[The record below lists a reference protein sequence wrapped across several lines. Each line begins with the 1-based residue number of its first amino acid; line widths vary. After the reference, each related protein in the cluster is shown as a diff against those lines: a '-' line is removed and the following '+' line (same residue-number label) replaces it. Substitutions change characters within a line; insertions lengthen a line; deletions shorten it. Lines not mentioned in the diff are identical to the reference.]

1 MEYVGGQSL
10 KRRKGDR
17 LPVAEA
23 IAYVLEIL
31 PALSYLHSLGLVY
44 NDLKP
49 ENIML
54 TEEQLKLI
62 DLGAVSRINSFGY
75 LYGTPGYQ
83 APEIVRT
90 GPTVASDIYT
100 VGRTLAALT
109 LKLRARGGRYVDG
122 LPEDDP
128 VLAKYDSFGRLLRR
142 AIDPDPRRRFAS
154 AEEMSGQLSGVLREV
169 VAQDT
174 GVRRPGLST
183 IFSRSRATFGED
195 LLVAHTDVYLD
206 GHVHAE
212 KLTAKEIVTALQVPL
227 VDPADVAAPLLQA
240 TVLSQP
246 VQTLDSLRAFR
257 HGAMDSDDI
266 DLSESIEL
274 PLMEVRALLDLGD
287 VAKATR
293 KLDDLADRVGWLW
306 RLVWYR
312 AVAELLTGD
321 YALASK
327 HFSEVLDTF
336 PGELAPKMALAATA
350 ELAGSSDEH
359 MYYEEVWKTDDGVIS
374 AAFGLARAQSVEGD
388 RAGAVRTL
396 DEVPA
401 TSRHFTT
408 ARLTSAVTLLSG
420 RSASEITE
428 DQIRDA
434 ARRVEALPPTEP
446 RVLQIRA
453 LVLGSALDWLGDHEA
468 STNHILGFPFTEH
481 GSAAR
486 RRGVTPRAGPGRA
499 HPGAPLHAGRH
510 GQPRAPDQ
518 HLLTGSQEDRKE
530 AAGRTVV
537 RGWPVR
543 PVDHHCAHAASRR
556 FRGDR
561 STGRRGRREGLA
573 GLRRRRP
580 GRRSRRRTPV
590 QCRTPMPSL
599 TSPRTPTS
607 RRRQSRAQRV
617 QPRAVRADDRA
628 VAMVVAPH
636 GSRARAHSREADTVV
651 AQPLCHLCREGPF
664 PWEMAAQ
671 NQKLR
676 SLSLG
681 DFRGLAYAMLTDA
694 AMLRWLDGHKNTA
707 NAINENLAREFMELF
722 ALGHGNGYTEDD
734 VRARRHGRSPGGR
747 FGSPDTPLWRPARH
761 DRTPKTLF
769 GVTRNFDAAGFCD
782 IVLAQ
787 PKSAQY
793 VAGPAVASAGLRQS
807 AVAAGTRPLGRRLRS
822 RPRSAGADPSDPHRR
837 GVRQQPR
844 RNRQHTDRVARRGD
858 PDLEGPGRPPGPNQD
873 GDDTLKA
880 LGQRPF
886 YPPDVGGWPHGRAWM
901 STASAD
907 VRMRAAIQLARAGDV
922 STRRGRCLLPIESM
936 PSAI

>member
-1 MEYVGGQSL
+1 MTEQPVDPKRRDADDGLQDGLQDSDVGPGTQPVDATVDSSSQDRPVTTQAVFRPNFDDDDSEATPVHIADTEPQERVKPATRAPVRRLGGGLVEIPRVPDIDPLEALMPNPVVPESKRFCWNCGRPVGRSSASNKAQNSHSEGWCPFCGSPYSFLPQLSPGDVVAGQYEIRGCIAHGGLGWVYLALDRNVNDRPVVLKGLVHSGDAEAQAIAMAERRFLAEVVHPSIVQIFNFVEHTDRHGEPVGYIVMEYVGGQSL
-10 KRRKGDR
+10 KRRKGDK

-31 PALSYLHSLGLVY
+31 PALSYLHSIGLVY

-109 LKLRARGGRYVDG
+109 LKMRTRGGRYVEG
-122 LPEDDP
+122 LPEGDP
-128 VLAKYDSFGRLLRR
+128 VLTKYDSFARLLRR

-183 IFSRSRATFGED
+183 IFSRTRSTFGED

-206 GHVHAE
+206 GHVHSE

-227 VDPADVAAPLLQA
+227 VDPADVAAPLLGA

-257 HGAMDSDDI
+257 HGAMDSEDI
-266 DLSESIEL
+266 DLSESVEL

-293 KLDDLADRVGWLW
+293 KLDDLAERVGWRW

-312 AVAELLTGD
+312 GVSELLTGD
-321 YALASK
+321 YESASK

-359 MYYEEVWKTDDGVIS
+359 LYYEEVWNTDDGVIS

-420 RSASEITE
+420 RSATEITE

-453 LVLGSALDWLGDHEA
+453 LVLGSALDWLQGNEA

-481 GSAAR
+481 GLR
-486 RRGVTPRAGPGRA
+486 LGV
-499 HPGAPLHAGRH
+499 
-510 GQPRAPDQ
+510 
-518 HLLTGSQEDRKE
+518 E
-530 AAGRTVV
+530 A
-537 RGWPVR
+537 
-543 PVDHHCAHAASRR
+543 
-556 FRGDR
+556 
-561 STGRRGRREGLA
+561 
-573 GLRRRRP
+573 
-580 GRRSRRRTPV
+580 
-590 QCRTPMPSL
+590 SL
-599 TSPRTPTS
+599 
-607 RRRQSRAQRV
+607 
-617 QPRAVRADDRA
+617 
-628 VAMVVAPH
+628 
-636 GSRARAHSREADTVV
+636 
-651 AQPLCHLCREGPF
+651 
-664 PWEMAAQ
+664 
-671 NQKLR
+671 
-676 SLSLG
+676 
-681 DFRGLAYAMLTDA
+681 RGLA
-694 AMLRWLDGHKNTA
+694 
-707 NAINENLAREFMELF
+707 
-722 ALGHGNGYTEDD
+722 
-734 VRARRHGRSPGGR
+734 
-747 FGSPDTPLWRPARH
+747 
-761 DRTPKTLF
+761 
-769 GVTRNFDAAGFCD
+769 
-782 IVLAQ
+782 
-787 PKSAQY
+787 
-793 VAGPAVASAGLRQS
+793 
-807 AVAAGTRPLGRRLRS
+807 
-822 RPRSAGADPSDPHRR
+822 
-837 GVRQQPR
+837 
-844 RNRQHTDRVARRGD
+844 
-858 PDLEGPGRPPGPNQD
+858 
-873 GDDTLKA
+873 
-880 LGQRPF
+880 
-886 YPPDVGGWPHGRAWM
+886 
-901 STASAD
+901 
-907 VRMRAAIQLARAGDV
+907 RAAPTQAHRYTLVDMANRV
-922 STRRGRCLLPIESM
+922 RPTSTF
-936 PSAI
+936 